1 MNIVLRGP
9 EKVMEPLRWDHQNL
23 VAAVFPLL
31 NPQAHPGYQ
40 RGMKLKQPEGQEPV
54 PDIPDSQEPCA
65 DGLEFINAE
74 DCEGQIIHDPITAG
88 YLLCIY
94 LLLHTMY
101 TFVFCRRR

>member
-1 MNIVLRGP
+1 
-9 EKVMEPLRWDHQNL
+9 MEPLRWDHQSL

-54 PDIPDSQEPCA
+54 DDVDELADESQEPTP
-65 DGLEFINAE
+65 DELKFINAE

-88 YLLCIY
+88 YLYCKKI
-94 LLLHTMY
+94 LLHTKY
-101 TFVFCRRR
+101 KVRFL